1 MQKIYKYIIVGAG
14 IAAVSAASGIRET
27 DPDGAILMVGDEA
40 VPAYSRPMLTKT
52 PLRSYELGRTIVYG
66 PEWYKENKIDL
77 VLGTK
82 VKGIDNSSRLVTLS
96 NGDTFFY
103 NRLIY
108 SAGAN
113 GFVPPIK
120 GADLPEV
127 VVIRRYE
134 DILKVKRL
142 SVNTGKAV
150 IIGGG
155 VIGLEAGFELARYG
169 LDVTVLEALPML
181 MPRFLD
187 EDCARML
194 ENSIHSFP
202 VYTGVTIEEIAGNGH
217 VESVRLQDGRE
228 FPCDFVIMS
237 TGVRADTALAQ
248 AAGIKCDRSGILIN
262 EKCETSAKD
271 IFACGDCAAYG
282 INWQLWSQALE
293 QGRVAGINAAGGT
306 ASIQP
311 TDSSMIIN
319 SPEISMFSCGDV
331 GKDPNKV
338 YTTEVDDNMQPDLF
352 AVNKKFIRSYE
363 KRFYCGEKL
372 VGAIIIGN
380 LARMQELKEQILGIA
395 PREV

>member
-1 MQKIYKYIIVGAG
+1 MQKIYRYIIVGAG
-14 IAAVSAASGIRET
+14 IAAVSAAQGIREIDT
-27 DPDGAILMVGDEA
+27 EGKILMIGDET

-52 PLRSYELGRTIVYG
+52 PLRSYELSRTIVYDAH
-66 PEWYKENKIDL
+66 WYEEQRIDL
-77 VLGTK
+77 MLGTK
-82 VKGIDNSSRLVTLS
+82 VLSIDNSSRLVTTS
-96 NGDTFFY
+96 SGESFFY
-103 NRLIY
+103 SRLIY
-108 SAGAN
+108 AAGAN
-113 GFVPPIK
+113 GFVPPIP

-134 DILKVKRL
+134 DLMKVKRL

-155 VIGLEAGFELARYG
+155 VIGLEAGFELSRYG

-187 EDCARML
+187 EDCARKL
-194 ENSIHSFP
+194 EDAIHSFP
-202 VYTGVTIEEIAGNGH
+202 VFTGVTIDEIAGNGH
-217 VESVRLQDGRE
+217 VSSVRLKDSRE

-237 TGVRADTALAQ
+237 TGVRADIALAQ
-248 AAGIKCDRSGILIN
+248 SAGIKCTRSVVIN
-262 EKCETSAKD
+262 ERCETSAKD
-271 IFACGDCAAYG
+271 IYACGDCAEYG

-293 QGRVAGINAAGGT
+293 QGRVAGVNAAGGS
-306 ASIQP
+306 AAIQP

-338 YTTEVDDNMQPDLF
+338 YTTEVDDNSQPDLF
-352 AVNKKFIRSYE
+352 AVNKKYIRSYE
-363 KRFYCGEKL
+363 KRFYCDGKL
-372 VGAIIIGN
+372 TGAIIIGN
-380 LARMQELKEQILGIA
+380 LANMQGLKEQILGIA

>member
-1 MQKIYKYIIVGAG
+1 MQKIYKYVIIGAG
-14 IAAVSAASGIRET
+14 IAAVSAAQGIREIDNEGT
-27 DPDGAILMVGDEA
+27 ILMIGDEA
-40 VPAYSRPMLTKT
+40 VPAYNRPMLTKT
-52 PLRSYELGRTIVYG
+52 PLRSYELGRTIVFG
-66 PEWYKENKIDL
+66 PEWYKEQNIDL
-77 VLGTK
+77 LLGRK
-82 VKGIDNSSRLVTLS
+82 AVSIDNSSRIVKLNT
-96 NGDTFFY
+96 GETFFY
-103 NRLIY
+103 TRLIY
-108 SAGAN
+108 AAGAN
-113 GFVPPIK
+113 GFVPPIP
-120 GADLPEV
+120 GANLPEV
-127 VVIRRYE
+127 VVVRRYE
-134 DILKVKRL
+134 DLMKVKRL
-142 SVNTGKAV
+142 SVDTGKAV

-194 ENSIHSFP
+194 EQSISSFP
-202 VYTGVTIEEIAGNGH
+202 VYTGVTIEEIGGRGH
-217 VESVRLQDGRE
+217 VEYVRLKDGRE

-237 TGVRADTALAQ
+237 TGVRADIGLAQ
-248 AAGIKCDRSGILIN
+248 AAGIKCTRSVVIN

-271 IFACGDCAAYG
+271 IYACGDCAEYG

-331 GKDPNKV
+331 GKDPKRT

-352 AVNKKFIRSYE
+352 AVNKKFVRSYE
-363 KRFYCGEKL
+363 KRFYSDGKM

-380 LARMQELKEQILGIA
+380 LANMQGLKEEILGIK

>member
-1 MQKIYKYIIVGAG
+1 MQKIYKYIIIGAG
-14 IAAVSAASGIRET
+14 IAAVSAAEGIREI
-27 DPDGAILMVGDEA
+27 DREGSILMIGEEPI
-40 VPAYSRPMLTKT
+40 PAYSRPMLTKT
-52 PLRSYELGRTIVYG
+52 PLRSYELGRTIVHG
-66 PEWYKENKIDL
+66 SEWYEEQKIEL
-77 VLGTK
+77 RLG
-82 VKGIDNSSRLVTLS
+82 VKAVSIDNSSRIVRLS
-96 NGDTFFY
+96 TGESFFY
-103 NRLIY
+103 TKLIY
-108 SAGAN
+108 AAGAY

-127 VVIRRYE
+127 VVVRRYD
-134 DILKVKRL
+134 DIMKVKRL
-142 SVNTGKAV
+142 SVDTGKAV

-155 VIGLEAGFELARYG
+155 VIGLEAGFELSRYG

-187 EDCARML
+187 EDCARKL
-194 ENSIHSFP
+194 EESIKSFP
-202 VYTGVTIEEIAGNGH
+202 VHTGVTIEEIGGSGH
-217 VESVRLQDGRE
+217 VEYVKLQDGRV

-237 TGVRADTALAQ
+237 TGVRADIALAQ
-248 AAGIKCDRSGILIN
+248 AAGIKCSRSVIIN

-271 IFACGDCAAYG
+271 IYACGDCAEYG

-293 QGRVAGINAAGGT
+293 QGRVAGINAAGGS
-306 ASIQP
+306 AKIQP

-331 GKDPNKV
+331 GKDPGKT
-338 YTTEVDDNMQPDLF
+338 YLTEIDDNMQPDLY

-363 KRFYCGEKL
+363 KRFYSGDRL

-380 LARMQELKEQILGIA
+380 LARMQELKEQILGIK

>member
-1 MQKIYKYIIVGAG
+1 MQKIYKYIIIGAG
-14 IAAVSAASGIRET
+14 IAAVSAAEGIREIDQEGT
-27 DPDGAILMVGDEA
+27 ILMIGDET

-52 PLRSYELGRTIVYG
+52 PLRSYELGRTIVHDAG
-66 PEWYKENKIDL
+66 WYDEKKIDL
-77 VLGTK
+77 LLGWK
-82 VKGIDNSSRLVTLS
+82 AVSIDNSSRLVRIS
-96 NGDTFFY
+96 NGDSFFY

-108 SAGAN
+108 AAGAN

-127 VVIRRYE
+127 VVVRKYD

-142 SVNTGKAV
+142 SVDTGRAV

-155 VIGLEAGFELARYG
+155 VIGLEAGFELSRYG

-187 EDCARML
+187 EDCARKL
-194 ENSIHSFP
+194 EESIKSFP
-202 VYTGVTIEEIAGNGH
+202 VHTGVTIEEIGGSGH
-217 VESVRLQDGRE
+217 VEYVKLQDGRI
-228 FPCDFVIMS
+228 FPCDLVIMS
-237 TGVRADTALAQ
+237 TGVRADISLAQ
-248 AAGIKCDRSGILIN
+248 AAGIRCTRSVVIN
-262 EKCETSAKD
+262 DKCETSAKD
-271 IFACGDCAAYG
+271 IYACGDCAEYG
-282 INWQLWSQALE
+282 VNWQLWSQALE
-293 QGRVAGINAAGGT
+293 QGRVAGINAAGGN
-306 ASIQP
+306 ASIGP

-338 YTTEVDDNMQPDLF
+338 YTTEIDDNMQPDIF
-352 AVNKKFIRSYE
+352 AVNKKFVRSYE
-363 KRFYCGEKL
+363 KRFYCGGQL

-380 LARMQELKEQILGIA
+380 LARMQELKEQILGIS

>member
-1 MQKIYKYIIVGAG
+1 MQKIYKYIIIGAG
-14 IAAVSAASGIRET
+14 IAAVSAAQGIREIDKT
-27 DPDGAILMVGDEA
+27 GSILMIGDES

-52 PLRSYELGRTIVYG
+52 PLRSYELGRTIVQS
-66 PEWYKENKIDL
+66 PEWYKEQGIDL
-77 VLGTK
+77 MLGK
-82 VKGIDNSSRLVTLS
+82 RAVAIDNSSRIVKVNT
-96 NGDTFFY
+96 GDTFFY
-103 NRLIY
+103 TRLIY
-108 SAGAN
+108 ASGAN
-113 GFVPPIK
+113 GFVPPIP

-127 VVIRRYE
+127 VVVRRYE
-134 DILKVKRL
+134 DIMKVKRL
-142 SVNTGKAV
+142 SVDTGKAV

-155 VIGLEAGFELARYG
+155 VIGLEAGFELSRYG

-194 ENSIHSFP
+194 EKSISSFP
-202 VYTGVTIEEIAGNGH
+202 VHTGVTIEEIGGRGH
-217 VESVRLQDGRE
+217 VEYVKLKDGRE
-228 FPCDFVIMS
+228 FPCDLVIMS
-237 TGVRADTALAQ
+237 TGVRADIALAQ
-248 AAGIKCDRSGILIN
+248 KAGLKCTRSVVIN

-271 IFACGDCAAYG
+271 IYACGDCAEYG

-293 QGRVAGINAAGGT
+293 QGRVAGVNAAGGNET
-306 ASIQP
+306 IQP

-331 GKDPNKV
+331 GKDPNRA

-352 AVNKKFIRSYE
+352 AVNKKFARSYE
-363 KRFYCGEKL
+363 KRFYSGGKM

-380 LARMQELKEQILGIA
+380 LANMQGLKEEILGIK

>member
-1 MQKIYKYIIVGAG
+1 MQKIYKYIIIGAG
-14 IAAVSAASGIRET
+14 IAAVSAAEGIREI
-27 DPDGAILMVGDEA
+27 DREGSILMIGEEPI
-40 VPAYSRPMLTKT
+40 PAYSRPMLTKT
-52 PLRSYELGRTIVYG
+52 PLRSYELGRTIVHG
-66 PEWYKENKIDL
+66 SEWYEEQKIEL
-77 VLGTK
+77 RLG
-82 VKGIDNSSRLVTLS
+82 VKAVSIDNSSRIVRLS
-96 NGDTFFY
+96 TGESFFY
-103 NRLIY
+103 TKLIY
-108 SAGAN
+108 AAGAY

-127 VVIRRYE
+127 VVVRRYD
-134 DILKVKRL
+134 DIMKVKRL
-142 SVNTGKAV
+142 SVDTGKAV

-155 VIGLEAGFELARYG
+155 VIGLEAGFELSRYG

-187 EDCARML
+187 EDCARKL
-194 ENSIHSFP
+194 EESIKSFP
-202 VYTGVTIEEIAGNGH
+202 VHTGVTIEEIGGSGH
-217 VESVRLQDGRE
+217 VEYVKLQDGRV

-237 TGVRADTALAQ
+237 TGVRADIALAQ
-248 AAGIKCDRSGILIN
+248 AAGIKCSRSVIIN

-271 IFACGDCAAYG
+271 IYACGDCAEYG

-293 QGRVAGINAAGGT
+293 QGRVAGINAAGGS
-306 ASIQP
+306 AKIQP

-331 GKDPNKV
+331 GKDPGKT
-338 YTTEVDDNMQPDLF
+338 YLTEIDDNMQPDLY

-363 KRFYCGEKL
+363 KRFYSGDHL

-380 LARMQELKEQILGIA
+380 LARMQELKEQILGIK